1 VRGLP
6 RKSSRSSS
14 GSAGGA
20 AELNKLMHLEEPSQ
34 PLNITR
40 PRTADAPEV
49 NIEET
54 LQVMHEHAC
63 GVNMQFLSFCIIM
76 LLYLFSAHG
85 SGRPL
90 W

>member
-20 AELNKLMHLEEPSQ
+20 ELNKLMPLEEPSQ

-40 PRTADAPEV
+40 PRTVDAPEV
-49 NIEET
+49 NIEEA
-54 LQVMHEHAC
+54 LQVM
-63 GVNMQFLSFCIIM
+63 LSM
-76 LLYLFSAHG
+76 
-85 SGRPL
+85 PVV
-90 W
+90 